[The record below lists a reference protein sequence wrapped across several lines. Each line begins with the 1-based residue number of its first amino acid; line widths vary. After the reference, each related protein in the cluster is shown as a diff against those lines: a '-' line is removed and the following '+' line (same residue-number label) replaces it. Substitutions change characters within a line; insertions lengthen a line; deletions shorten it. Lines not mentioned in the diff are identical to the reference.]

1 MKSVFEQMGGA
12 YKAAGDYFIHDL
24 LSPDNK
30 ENHIGKY
37 GRMRQH
43 FLKENHEVIYTVMLL
58 NGTLFEHLAE
68 IDTTCNERVDKLV
81 SLMTRQEGISEAL
94 KSTDQMKW
102 VRCMNSIRNRAE
114 EMVLSE
120 LVYA

>member
-1 MKSVFEQMGGA
+1 MKSVFEQMGGE
-12 YKAAGDYFIHDL
+12 YLVAGDYFIPDL

-30 ENHIGKY
+30 ENYVGKY
-37 GRMRQH
+37 GRMRQR

-68 IDTTCNERVDKLV
+68 IDTTCNERVDKLI

-94 KSTDQMKW
+94 KFTDQMKW
-102 VRCMNSIRNRAE
+102 VRCMNSIQNRAE